1 MIEQGYIKLHRSL
14 LSWEWYDDPNTFRLF
29 LHLLLTVNYED
40 KEWHGM
46 TIKRGQRVCS
56 HAKLAAETK
65 LSVKSVRTALNHLK
79 RTGEVAYQV
88 TPQYG
93 LVTVNNY
100 CKFQELAQEEAYD
113 GQTTGTQA
121 ADKGQQCKKD
131 KKDKK
136 EKNIPPISPTGDKKS
151 KTPKNDALERKKE
164 AKKEKTAKFDI
175 FWAAYPKKTAKPTAL
190 NAFLKIDPSEELLET
205 MLAAIKRQQV
215 SEQWSRDN
223 GQYIPYPATW
233 LNQRRWEDEEKKASG
248 KGSKYQWL

>member
-131 KKDKK
+131 KK
-136 EKNIPPISPTGDKKS
+136 EKNIPPISPTGDVE
-151 KTPKNDALERKKE
+151 ALF
-164 AKKEKTAKFDI
+164 EKFWGAYPRHTAK
-175 FWAAYPKKTAKPTAL
+175 AEARK
-190 NAFLKIDPSEELLET
+190 AFVKLSPNSDLLET
-205 MLAAIKRQQV
+205 MLAAVKRQQG